1 MDFHTIYN
9 HLWDSDDKFAADIAG
24 DSTMLPSLRGIAFY
38 ILRNY
43 ANAQACYESC
53 LELTPEDI
61 FCAELNLM
69 LEMLDYR
76 NGRPLHMHRIQ
87 EVLSKRECSLYAR
100 ILLAAH
106 LMMQSECEKAIE
118 QYQTVLSISPKN
130 VLALD
135 GLVKA
140 YVCAKQN
147 RNARSALKMIYEK
160 RLLAGLEGYRK
171 FYWQLTFLIYR
182 VALTTKIRLFFALFV
197 LIIGALLPYFWI
209 LPVSVVAALLSIGVF
224 LRKNPW
230 AFRIL
235 VRLSIGTI
243 VCWFAGYLITFLES
257 YKVVFQK

>member
-1 MDFHTIYN
+1 MDFRTIYN
-9 HLWDSDDKFAADIAG
+9 HLWNSDDKFVADIAG

-38 ILRNY
+38 ILRDY

-53 LELTPEDI
+53 LEATPGDI
-61 FCAELNLM
+61 FRAELNLM
-69 LEMLDYR
+69 LDYK
-76 NGRPLHMHRIQ
+76 NGRPIHLHRVR
-87 EVLSKRECSLYAR
+87 EVLSKSECSLYAR

-106 LMMQSECEKAIE
+106 LMKQGECEKAIE

-140 YVCAKQN
+140 YACVKQN
-147 RNARSALKMIYEK
+147 RKARSALKMIYEK

-182 VALTTKIRLFFALFV
+182 VALTTEIRLFFALFI
-197 LIIGALLPYFWI
+197 LTIGALLPYFWI
-209 LPVSVVAALLSIGVF
+209 LPVSVVGALLSTGVF

-235 VRLSIGTI
+235 VRLSIGAI
-243 VCWFAGYLITFLES
+243 VCWLAGYLITFLEN
-257 YKVVFQK
+257 YKVVVQK